1 MLLFGQAICTVGDN
15 CYRAVTFL
23 KEGML
28 VWILFLL
35 CQVVAPALAQD
46 LCQRDAPNG
55 YKVRISLKTALGEDA
70 YEWNQSEMFF
80 FRATMAFA
88 MRRHFQMETY
98 NVDNI
103 ILCVQTSRVSFWFVV
118 TSPDNATM
126 LIPKA
131 DVEKAVRMSR
141 HRINN
146 AFLLSDRTL
155 EFLGIHPTLAA
166 PVNPDTPPWLIVFG
180 VVIGAVC
187 AGIIALLVSS
197 LLQKRRKE
205 KGMTEDGQDEED
217 MQVKG
222 VENGINLD
230 GTYNRGFTD
239 DDRFTKL

>member
-1 MLLFGQAICTVGDN
+1 MVSKTLN
-15 CYRAVTFL
+15 
-23 KEGML
+23 
-28 VWILFLL
+28 
-35 CQVVAPALAQD
+35 
-46 LCQRDAPNG
+46 APNG

-80 FRATMAFA
+80 FQATMAFA

-118 TSPDNATM
+118 TSPDNTTM

-155 EFLGIHPTLAA
+155 EFLGIYPTLAA

-187 AGIIALLVSS
+187 VGIIALLISS